1 MRLIGIGD
9 PRPGLGQFGHPFRR
23 RFALDTFQEPLV
35 EGSKEFFSRCHRAM
49 LAHDVSPI
57 LERRGSNFVRWWI
70 RHRKALR
77 RVRPLSN
84 ESTDWSDKS
93 GTELPASSL
102 PQIAGP
108 N

>member
-9 PRPGLGQFGHPFRR
+9 PRPGFGQFGHPFRG

-35 EGSKEFFSRCHRAM
+35 EGGKEFFCSCHRAM

-57 LERRGSNFVRWWI
+57 PEQRRSNFVCWWI
-70 RHRKALR
+70 RYRKALR
-77 RVRPLSN
+77 RVRPRSI

-93 GTELPASSL
+93 ATESPASWL
-102 PQIAGP
+102 LQTAGP

>member
-1 MRLIGIGD
+1 

-23 RFALDTFQEPLV
+23 RFALDNFQEPLV
-35 EGSKEFFSRCHRAM
+35 EGGKEFFSRCHRSM

-57 LERRGSNFVRWWI
+57 PERRRSSFVRWWI
-70 RHRKALR
+70 RDRKALR

-93 GTELPASSL
+93 ATELLASWL
-102 PQIAGP
+102 LQTAVP